1 MPWRFSME
9 KITISV
15 CVPEAVNAKLK
26 EKAEKTGLSKS
37 FIVTQALISY
47 FRKRPNVNE
56 VYLGRSEA
64 FLELKGD

>member
-1 MPWRFSME
+1 ME

-15 CVPEAVNAKLK
+15 CIPDFVNEKLK

-47 FRKRPNVNE
+47 LRKRSNVNE
-56 VYLGRSEA
+56 VYLDRSEA
-64 FLELKGD
+64 YLELKGD

>member
-1 MPWRFSME
+1 ME

-26 EKAEKTGLSKS
+26 EKAERTGLSRS

-47 FRKRPNVNE
+47 LRKRSNANA
-56 VYLGRSEA
+56 VYLDRSEA

>member
-1 MPWRFSME
+1 ME
-9 KITISV
+9 KITISI
-15 CVPEAVNAKLK
+15 CVPEFVNAKLK

-47 FRKRPNVNE
+47 LRKRSNINDA
-56 VYLGRSEA
+56 YLDRSEA

>member
-1 MPWRFSME
+1 ME

-26 EKAEKTGLSKS
+26 EKSERTGLSKS

-47 FRKRPNVNE
+47 FRKRSNVNE
-56 VYLGRSEA
+56 CYLDRSEA

>member
-1 MPWRFSME
+1 ME
-9 KITISV
+9 KVTISV

-26 EKAEKTGLSKS
+26 EKAERTGLSKS

-47 FRKRPNVNE
+47 FRKRSNVNE
-56 VYLGRSEA
+56 VYLDRSEA